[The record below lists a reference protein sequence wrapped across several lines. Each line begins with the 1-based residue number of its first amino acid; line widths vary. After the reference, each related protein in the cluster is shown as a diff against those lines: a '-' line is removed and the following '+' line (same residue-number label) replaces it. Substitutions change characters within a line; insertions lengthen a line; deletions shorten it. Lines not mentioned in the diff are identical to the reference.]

1 VVLSDANVLSQLFA
15 NLLSNGI
22 KYSPIQG
29 EIWVNLQVV
38 EDNIQFSVK
47 DTGPGISEEDQKKLF
62 VGYARLDSE
71 PTGGEK
77 ANGLG
82 LAIVGKLGKKIGA
95 TMGVQSQIG
104 AGALFWL
111 NIPIE
116 RKQ

>member
-1 VVLSDANVLSQLFA
+1 RGQLRPRRTV
-15 NLLSNGI
+15 G
-22 KYSPIQG
+22 KQRGRRPRTP
-29 EIWVNLQVV
+29 
-38 EDNIQFSVK
+38 VK
-47 DTGPGISEEDQKKLF
+47 GGVT
-62 VGYARLDSE
+62 R
-71 PTGGEK
+71 GEK

-104 AGALFWL
+104 AGSLFWL